1 MCYNDRSPF
10 VNYLR
15 RLDMKRYTVIL
26 VDDEEEVRQAIIR
39 KLDWEAIGFEV
50 IGYADNGEDALEI
63 AERLRPDVVMTDIK
77 MPFMDGLTLANKLK
91 QISKDT
97 KIIIFS
103 GFDDFEYAKE
113 AIKLNVEEYILKPI
127 NASELKSVFIR
138 IKEKLD
144 IEIGTKRDI
153 DQLKKYYLESL
164 PIMREQFMI
173 GLLEGRLSKNRII
186 EMMKTY
192 GVDLNAPYYMV
203 GIFHTDNSSIA
214 ARTDEDSLP
223 PAELATLSLKQI
235 VDETLES
242 FCKFRSCIYLEAVV
256 AIAFL
261 EDVKQSNNVIHA
273 MDQIC
278 KSAFRILESN
288 TSAGIG
294 FLCDDVMGLSHS
306 YQGAKDAIDYRVL
319 FEPNQAIY
327 IQDIESQVN
336 HQNTWDSQ
344 YTENILREIKLGE
357 AADLEKAI
365 DELIH
370 YIKKS
375 AISIQLYL
383 ISLTEMITE
392 IFKLGRAYQ
401 LDMNQVF
408 GPDFNI
414 NNKVYQLDSLE
425 SLKQWLQDICRKVRN
440 GIRRERTD
448 TARLLIEKAIKYI
461 EENYHDSELSVDI
474 LCQHLNVSATYFSTL
489 FKRETGINFINYLTN
504 VRMEKALQM
513 LNTTEEK
520 TYHIAEKV
528 GYTEPNYFSYVFK
541 KHYGISPSNYRKSR

>member
-1 MCYNDRSPF
+1 
-10 VNYLR
+10 
-15 RLDMKRYTVIL
+15 MKRYTVIL

-39 KLDWEAIGFEV
+39 KLDWESIGFEV

-63 AERLRPDVVMTDIK
+63 TERLRPDVIMTDIK
-77 MPFMDGLTLANKLK
+77 MPFMDGLTLAKKIK
-91 QISKDT
+91 QISKDI

-103 GFDDFEYAKE
+103 GFDEFEYAKE
-113 AIKLNVEEYILKPI
+113 AIKLEVEEYILKPI
-127 NASELKSVFIR
+127 NSSELKSVFIR

-144 IEIGTKRDI
+144 HEIGTKRDI
-153 DQLKKYYLESL
+153 DQLRKYYLDSL
-164 PIMREQFMI
+164 PIMREQLMI
-173 GLLEGRLSKNRII
+173 GLLEGRLSNNRAI
-186 EMMKTY
+186 EMMKAY
-192 GVDLNAPYYMV
+192 GVDLKSPYYMV
-203 GIFHTDNSSIA
+203 GIIHTDNTLA
-214 ARTDEDSLP
+214 MGRNDENVLP
-223 PAELATLSLKQI
+223 PAELATMSLKQI

-242 FCKFRSCIYLEAVV
+242 SCRFKSCIYLESVV
-256 AIAFL
+256 VIALFNH
-261 EDVKQSNNVIHA
+261 ENQSNDFIHL

-278 KSAFRILESN
+278 KSAFRFLESN

-294 FLCDDVMGLSHS
+294 FLCNDVMSLGHS
-306 YQGAKDAIDYRVL
+306 YQGARGAIEYRVL

-336 HQNTWDSQ
+336 YQSNWDGQ

-357 AADLEKAI
+357 ATDLDRVI

-375 AISIQLYL
+375 AISIQLYQ
-383 ISLTEMITE
+383 ISLIEMITE

-408 GPDFNI
+408 GTDFNI
-414 NNKVYQLDSLE
+414 NSKIYQLDSLE
-425 SLKQWLQDICRKVRN
+425 SLRQWLQDICRKTRN
-440 GIRRERTD
+440 GIRRERID
-448 TARLLIEKAIKYI
+448 TAKLLVDKAIKFI
-461 EENYHDSELSVDI
+461 DGNYYDSELSVDV

-489 FKRETGINFINYLTN
+489 FKRETGITFINYLTN

-520 TYHIAEKV
+520 TYNIAEKV

-541 KHYGISPSNYRKSR
+541 KHYGISPSNYRKNR